1 MIFKSDF
8 FRFFGSVEILS
19 LFILLKT
26 DYEGDPSL
34 PQRGRQPKRASEQFS
49 NDFY

>member
-1 MIFKSDF
+1 MIFKGDF

-19 LFILLKT
+19 LFILLKHVMRVT
-26 DYEGDPSL
+26 TSL
-34 PQRGRQPKRASEQFS
+34 PQRGRQPKRASEEFP